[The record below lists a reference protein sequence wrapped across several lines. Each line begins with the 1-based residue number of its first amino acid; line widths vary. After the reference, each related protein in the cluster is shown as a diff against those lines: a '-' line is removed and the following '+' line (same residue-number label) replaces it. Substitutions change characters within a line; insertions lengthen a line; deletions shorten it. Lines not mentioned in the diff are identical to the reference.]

1 MTLKARPVTLTP
13 IQTSVHVNDKPVWE
27 YSYEDLTFNGVK
39 PKDIK
44 GIAASMETMYKTTA
58 SIFENF
64 INDLGMSTVE
74 AMNILPR
81 GLTVNKV
88 DKDPDQKEFS
98 FEKCA

>member
-1 MTLKARPVTLTP
+1 
-13 IQTSVHVNDKPVWE
+13 VNNESVWE

-39 PKDIK
+39 PEDIK

-64 INDLGMSTVE
+64 INDLGMSTIE

-88 DKDPDQKEFS
+88 DKNPAQKEFS

>member
-1 MTLKARPVTLTP
+1 
-13 IQTSVHVNDKPVWE
+13 
-27 YSYEDLTFNGVK
+27 
-39 PKDIK
+39 
-44 GIAASMETMYKTTA
+44 MYKTTA

-64 INDLGMSTVE
+64 INDLGMSTIE

-88 DKDPDQKEFS
+88 DKNPAQKEFS